1 MTGLTKEI
9 RLSVL
14 ELEKLGITI
23 AFPQYPDTKAEENT
37 RRLAACWN
45 ACAGISTENLEDNV
59 PVKELA
65 NRYNEAIRQR
75 DELLSALLW
84 VLWHHQGGS
93 SDTGQPIRKLL
104 GIGQHERL
112 TNEQLLLAKSFIARL
127 KGGAQ

>member
-1 MTGLTKEI
+1 MSKKEI

-14 ELEKLGITI
+14 ELEKLGITLT
-23 AFPQYPDTKAEENT
+23 FPQYPDTKAEENT

-65 NRYNEAIRQR
+65 RRYNEAIRQR
-75 DELLSALLW
+75 GELLAALLW

-104 GIGQHERL
+104 GIGQHEQL
-112 TNEQLLLAKSFIARL
+112 TNEQLLLAKSFIARV
-127 KGGAQ
+127 KGGAE

>member
-1 MTGLTKEI
+1 MTGLKKEI

-14 ELEKLGITI
+14 ELEKLGITL

-37 RRLAACWN
+37 RRLAACLN
-45 ACAGISTENLEDNV
+45 ACEGISTENLEDNV

-112 TNEQLLLAKSFIARL
+112 TNEQLLLAKSFIARV

>member
-37 RRLAACWN
+37 RRLAACLN
-45 ACAGISTENLEDNV
+45 ACEGISTENLEDNV

-112 TNEQLLLAKSFIARL
+112 TNEQLLLAKSFIARV

>member
-14 ELEKLGITI
+14 ELEKLGITL

-45 ACAGISTENLEDNV
+45 ACAGISTENLKDTV

-112 TNEQLLLAKSFIARL
+112 TNEQLLLAKSFIARV

>member
-112 TNEQLLLAKSFIARL
+112 TNEQLLLAKSFIARV

>member
-1 MTGLTKEI
+1 MSKKEI
-9 RLSVL
+9 RLSVS
-14 ELEKLGITI
+14 ELEKLGLTI
-23 AFPQYPDTKAEENT
+23 IFPQYPDTKAEENT

-65 NRYNEAIRQR
+65 RRYNEAIRQR
-75 DELLSALLW
+75 GELLAALLW

-112 TNEQLLLAKSFIARL
+112 TNEQLLLAKSFIARV
-127 KGGAQ
+127 KDGAP

>member
-14 ELEKLGITI
+14 ELEKLGITL

-84 VLWHHQGGS
+84 VLWNHQGGS

-112 TNEQLLLAKSFIARL
+112 TNEQLLLAKSFIARV

>member
-14 ELEKLGITI
+14 ELEKLGITL

-112 TNEQLLLAKSFIARL
+112 TNEQLLLAKSFIARV